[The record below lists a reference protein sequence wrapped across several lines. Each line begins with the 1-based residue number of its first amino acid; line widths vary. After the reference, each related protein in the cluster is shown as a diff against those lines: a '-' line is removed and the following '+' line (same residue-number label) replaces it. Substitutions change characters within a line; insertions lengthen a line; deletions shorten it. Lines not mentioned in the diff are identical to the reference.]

1 MDDIRQAIRSLVAD
15 AGAIR
20 CGFAEARPVSDSE
33 HQRYM
38 EWIRA
43 GRNFS
48 MPYLERYDDIRR
60 DPRLLLE
67 GAQTVISCAFDKH
80 RTGKMCS
87 SPWIADPSLGIP
99 YIMHSRPKVLLLVM

>member
-38 EWIRA
+38 
-43 GRNFS
+43 
-48 MPYLERYDDIRR
+48 
-60 DPRLLLE
+60 
-67 GAQTVISCAFDKH
+67 
-80 RTGKMCS
+80 
-87 SPWIADPSLGIP
+87 
-99 YIMHSRPKVLLLVM
+99 